1 MMKTT
6 NTKVFYDYK
15 VAPTMPQDLRIAIAQ
30 SRNEKGWN
38 QEQFAKALQVPKSEV
53 NQWEAGKS
61 VPTGNM
67 IAKMD
72 KVLGVKLPRPKK
84 K

>member
-1 MMKTT
+1 MKTT
-6 NTKVFYDYK
+6 NTRVFNNLWL
-15 VAPTMPQDLRIAIAQ
+15 APTMPQDLRIAIAQ

-38 QEQFAKALQVPKSEV
+38 QEQFAKVLQVPKSDV
-53 NQWEAGKS
+53 NQWEAGKL

>member
-1 MMKTT
+1 MKTT
-6 NTKVFYDYK
+6 NTRVFNYLWL
-15 VAPTMPQDLRIAIAQ
+15 APTMPQDLRIAIAQ

-38 QEQFAKALQVPKSEV
+38 QEQFAKVLQVPKSDV
-53 NQWEAGKS
+53 NQWEAGKL

>member
-1 MMKTT
+1 
-6 NTKVFYDYK
+6 
-15 VAPTMPQDLRIAIAQ
+15 MPQDLRIAIAQ

-38 QEQFAKALQVPKSEV
+38 QEQFAKVLQVPKSDV
-53 NQWEAGKS
+53 NQWEAGKL

>member
-1 MMKTT
+1 
-6 NTKVFYDYK
+6 
-15 VAPTMPQDLRIAIAQ
+15 MPQDLRIAIAQ
-30 SRNEKGWN
+30 SRKEKGWN
-38 QEQFAKALQVPKSEV
+38 QEQFAKVLQVPKSDV
-53 NQWEAGKS
+53 NQWEAGKL